1 MPANALVQTRDAK
14 VKARVAAVLEDI
26 GMTGIVEIELEQPR
40 AVCNIEQSAFSRPR
54 KLDPSLLKKQWR
66 GRPYQCRPYHD
77 SLQGG
82 IQFPGALMKT
92 IRAAFALPILAMAL
106 ASMPAMAQD
115 HPDNHTYKQHNEWK
129 TGAKIQQEDWN
140 RGDKVDY
147 KQNHLRRPPAGNEW
161 RQIDGNYVMAKQD
174 GTIVSVRQAPH
185 DH

>member
-1 MPANALVQTRDAK
+1 
-14 VKARVAAVLEDI
+14 
-26 GMTGIVEIELEQPR
+26 
-40 AVCNIEQSAFSRPR
+40 
-54 KLDPSLLKKQWR
+54 
-66 GRPYQCRPYHD
+66 
-77 SLQGG
+77 
-82 IQFPGALMKT
+82 MKT

-147 KQNHLRRPPAGNEW
+147 KQNHLRRPPAGKEW
-161 RQIDGNYVMAKQD
+161 RQVDGNYVMAKQD

-185 DH
+185 NH

>member
-1 MPANALVQTRDAK
+1 
-14 VKARVAAVLEDI
+14 
-26 GMTGIVEIELEQPR
+26 
-40 AVCNIEQSAFSRPR
+40 
-54 KLDPSLLKKQWR
+54 
-66 GRPYQCRPYHD
+66 
-77 SLQGG
+77 
-82 IQFPGALMKT
+82 MKT

-147 KQNHLRRPPAGNEW
+147 KQNHLRRPPTGQEW
-161 RQIDGNYVMAKQD
+161 RQIDGNYVLANQD
-174 GTIVSVRQAPH
+174 GKIASVRQAPH

>member
-1 MPANALVQTRDAK
+1 MRRESSNLNR
-14 VKARVAAVLEDI
+14 
-26 GMTGIVEIELEQPR
+26 GNHEL
-40 AVCNIEQSAFSRPR
+40 CNIEQSAFSTPHR
-54 KLDPSLLKKQWR
+54 LDLSLLKKQWR
-66 GRPYQCRPYHD
+66 ARPCHCRPYNE
-77 SLQGG
+77 GG

-129 TGAKIQQEDWN
+129 AGKKIQQEDWN

-161 RQIDGNYVMAKQD
+161 RQVDGNYVMARQD